1 MADIKLTGY
10 TEDTNGTINIRTTSK
25 FKGILKW
32 LLNRETKK
40 HIKQLIKAGVITK
53 GKTGEAYFTVNTII
67 EGVSDDKPKTI
78 DEEVK

>member
-10 TEDTNGTINIRTTSK
+10 TEHQTGEINIRTASR

-32 LLNRETKK
+32 LLHRETKK

-53 GKTGEAYFTVNTII
+53 GKPGQAYFTVNTVI
-67 EGVSDDKPKTI
+67 EGVAEDTPKIIT
-78 DEEVK
+78 EEVK

>member
-10 TEDTNGTINIRTTSK
+10 TESPTGQINIKTVSR
-25 FKGILKW
+25 FKGILRW

-53 GKTGEAYFTVNTII
+53 GKPGQAYFTVNTVI
-67 EGVSDDKPKTI
+67 EGETNSTPKTI
-78 DEEVK
+78 TEEVK